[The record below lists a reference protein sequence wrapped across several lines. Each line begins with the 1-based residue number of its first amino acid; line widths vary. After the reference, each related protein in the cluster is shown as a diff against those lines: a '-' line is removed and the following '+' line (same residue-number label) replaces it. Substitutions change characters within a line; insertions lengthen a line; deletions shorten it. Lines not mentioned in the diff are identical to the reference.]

1 MKVIVAT
8 TYHNALCGLCGN
20 FNNDP
25 KDDLMLASGK
35 AASNAKEFGISQWLA
50 SVPGCSHECKA
61 RVNAFFLMLISIESI
76 MVALGVKKMVQS
88 QRQIGH
94 CIIARGIKTLNLN

>member
-1 MKVIVAT
+1 MVAT

-88 QRQIGH
+88 RRQIGH
-94 CIIARGIKTLNLN
+94 CIIARGIKTFNLN